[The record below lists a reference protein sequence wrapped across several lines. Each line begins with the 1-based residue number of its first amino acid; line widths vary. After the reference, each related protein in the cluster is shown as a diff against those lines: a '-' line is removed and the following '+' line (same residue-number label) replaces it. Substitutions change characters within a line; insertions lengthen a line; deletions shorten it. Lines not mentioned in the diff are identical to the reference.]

1 MTGIGW
7 FVKIGNLY
15 ICLHKIN
22 SPVLIQG
29 YIETRTCV
37 RGGINEKSAT
47 KNERVQSKRW
57 NIHIYLCMNV
67 LSISHEFCFSVLK
80 YNNII
85 HNRLFI
91 TRLHVNLFLNLTG
104 SQKSWKMRCKIIAQ
118 DNKWHSAV
126 VFFFPA
132 CNWEKCLFDL
142 QNTFN
147 IWRFPCLFNGF
158 DILLARKTLQEK
170 M

>member
-1 MTGIGW
+1 
-7 FVKIGNLY
+7 
-15 ICLHKIN
+15 
-22 SPVLIQG
+22 
-29 YIETRTCV
+29 
-37 RGGINEKSAT
+37 
-47 KNERVQSKRW
+47 
-57 NIHIYLCMNV
+57 MNV

-142 QNTFN
+142 QNTCN
-147 IWRFPCLFNGF
+147 I
-158 DILLARKTLQEK
+158 
-170 M
+170 